1 MKVAIV
7 GHGPSLL
14 KRQRGKDIDA
24 HDVVVRI
31 KRSWQ
36 LPEIYPEFYGTRT
49 DIVCGSMT
57 LGEGVIKPWH
67 DKGVR
72 KFWIFVDQRTKDL
85 PTAMEEALHRDYG
98 GVHCDRALCE
108 KWRNRYIDLR
118 WPIERDPQQVMNA
131 LLSDEMGHRHQSAGS
146 HAIMYALDVLKP
158 KSISLYGMDSL
169 TSGVFVWSITRGPEY
184 KTYPD
189 HNWRA
194 EKELLLAMATDYGYS
209 IVEKEPQNTLELWNA
224 A

>member
-1 MKVAIV
+1 MKVAII

-14 KRQRGKDIDA
+14 KAQKGQEIDG

-49 DIVCGSMT
+49 DYVCGSMT
-57 LGEGVIKPWH
+57 LGEGVVKPWH

-72 KFWIFVDQRTKDL
+72 KFWLFVDQRTKDL
-85 PTAMEEALHRDYG
+85 PTAMEETLDRDYG
-98 GVHCDRALCE
+98 GVHCDRELCA
-108 KWRNRYIDLR
+108 KWRDIYINLR

-146 HAIMYALDVLKP
+146 HAIMYALDVLRP
-158 KSISLYGMDSL
+158 KSISL
-169 TSGVFVWSITRGPEY
+169 
-184 KTYPD
+184 
-189 HNWRA
+189 
-194 EKELLLAMATDYGYS
+194 
-209 IVEKEPQNTLELWNA
+209 
-224 A
+224 